1 MNYRTAY
8 TSTYDKKQAKVGE
21 EKTCHCSLLLP
32 TDLGKHIYCDCRKV
46 PSVPIILKSSLK
58 RYIMPPIHKRII
70 YTTR

>member
-8 TSTYDKKQAKVGE
+8 TSKYDKKQTKVGE

-32 TDLGKHIYCDCRKV
+32 TDSGKHIYYDYRKV
-46 PSVPIILKSSLK
+46 PSAPIILKSSLK
-58 RYIMPPIHKRII
+58 HYIMPQIHKRVI